1 MPEKYNI
8 ASIKKKKKTCK
19 TSVILYFCLLLFNI
33 SF

>member
-8 ASIKKKKKTCK
+8 ASIKKKKTCK